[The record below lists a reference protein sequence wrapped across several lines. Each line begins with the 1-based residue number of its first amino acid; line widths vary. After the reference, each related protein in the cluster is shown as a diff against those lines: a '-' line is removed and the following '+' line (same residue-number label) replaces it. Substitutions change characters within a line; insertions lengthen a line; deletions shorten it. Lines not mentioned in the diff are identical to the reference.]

1 MNELSIVFKKLN
13 INTFNEVLAAANTK
27 WNFLPFKPGL
37 VGGHCIGIDP
47 YYITHKAKALGY
59 EPEVILAGKKIND
72 EMHQYLCD
80 EILKKLMENGYK
92 INEVKICIFGITF
105 KKNCA
110 DIRNT
115 GVAKLIRELRKI
127 L

>member
-1 MNELSIVFKKLN
+1 MY
-13 INTFNEVLAAANTK
+13 
-27 WNFLPFKPGL
+27 WNRPLL
-37 VGGHCIGIDP
+37 YH
-47 YYITHKAKALGY
+47 TQAKALGY
-59 EPEVILAGKKIND
+59 EPEVILAGRKIND

-115 GVAKLIRELRKI
+115 GVAKLIRELRKNSVNVVVNDPLASPKECKGLYNVKLTKI
-127 L
+127 PKKEKNLIA